1 MKHNRVLSV
10 ALGDERADLVLKNA
24 QYLNVFTCEFLRGD
38 IAVTGGR
45 IAGIGSYRGK
55 EEVDCTG
62 KTVVPGLIDGHIHLE
77 SSLISPA
84 QFARAAVAHGTTALV
99 TDPHEIANVCGESGI
114 QYMLRATRSLPLDVY
129 FMVSSCVPCSPFDE
143 NGCTLGVETIR
154 SFLTQE
160 RVLGLA
166 EMMNYPGVVAGD
178 REALE
183 KIECALAQGGVVD
196 GHAPTL
202 SGKQLNAYV
211 ACGISSDH
219 ETTTLAEALEKLRLG
234 QWIMIRE
241 GTAAK
246 NLRALLPLLEE
257 NTFRRCLFCCDDIH
271 PGELMAQGHIDRIVR
286 SAIAQG
292 VKPERAYCCA
302 SYHAALRFG
311 LAGIGAIAPGYAAD
325 LTLLDD
331 VSKAEVAAVYKRGRL
346 VAQGGALTVPLEE
359 ETLANRKAVLGT
371 VRLKDF
377 SVQSLDTHGRPL
389 PVIGLVP
396 HQLVTTKEGTAS
408 AAGDGLLKLA
418 VIERHKATGHIGICY
433 LKGYGLRSGA
443 VATTVAH
450 DSHNIIV
457 TGTNDGDMARAV
469 LRLQETGG
477 GMVLADHGEIV
488 CELPLPLAG
497 LMCDLDAET
506 AQQRLTDLKQ
516 AAYALGVSDGVD
528 PFMTLSFMSLPVIP
542 HIKLTTLGAVD
553 VDAFRLLP

>member
-1 MKHNRVLSV
+1 MKHNRILSV

-359 ETLANRKAVLGT
+359 ETPANRKAVLGT

>member
-1 MKHNRVLSV
+1 M
-10 ALGDERADLVLKNA
+10 LG
-24 QYLNVFTCEFLRGD
+24 
-38 IAVTGGR
+38 
-45 IAGIGSYRGK
+45 
-55 EEVDCTG
+55 
-62 KTVVPGLIDGHIHLE
+62 
-77 SSLISPA
+77 
-84 QFARAAVAHGTTALV
+84 
-99 TDPHEIANVCGESGI
+99 
-114 QYMLRATRSLPLDVY
+114 
-129 FMVSSCVPCSPFDE
+129 
-143 NGCTLGVETIR
+143 
-154 SFLTQE
+154 
-160 RVLGLA
+160 
-166 EMMNYPGVVAGD
+166 
-178 REALE
+178 
-183 KIECALAQGGVVD
+183 
-196 GHAPTL
+196 
-202 SGKQLNAYV
+202 
-211 ACGISSDH
+211 
-219 ETTTLAEALEKLRLG
+219 
-234 QWIMIRE
+234 
-241 GTAAK
+241 
-246 NLRALLPLLEE
+246 
-257 NTFRRCLFCCDDIH
+257 
-271 PGELMAQGHIDRIVR
+271 
-286 SAIAQG
+286 
-292 VKPERAYCCA
+292 
-302 SYHAALRFG
+302 
-311 LAGIGAIAPGYAAD
+311 
-325 LTLLDD
+325 D

-359 ETLANRKAVLGT
+359 ETPANRKAVLGT

-553 VDAFRLLP
+553 VNAFRLLP

>member
-1 MKHNRVLSV
+1 MKHNRILSV

-469 LRLQETGG
+469 LRL
-477 GMVLADHGEIV
+477 
-488 CELPLPLAG
+488 
-497 LMCDLDAET
+497 
-506 AQQRLTDLKQ
+506 
-516 AAYALGVSDGVD
+516 
-528 PFMTLSFMSLPVIP
+528 
-542 HIKLTTLGAVD
+542 
-553 VDAFRLLP
+553 